1 MPTDPPR
8 LRLATP
14 PRSRR
19 RRWRRTR
26 PRARC
31 SPSPWSSI
39 LATACA
45 IGVAAFL
52 LRRDPTTFGI
62 DQEIEAWAGR
72 VSTAWSDEALRT
84 LTHLGDTETVIV
96 LATVAAAWYAWRRRS
111 ATAFAFLAVVIV
123 GQWVTAET
131 VRAIVERAR
140 PALSPRAGFSGASF
154 PSGHS
159 TAATA
164 CYLAIAFVMT
174 AGLPRRERAA
184 LIGAG
189 AGIGVAVAST
199 RVLLG
204 VHWFTDAVAGVALGA
219 SIALLAH
226 AAFARRP
233 RWWRTREVTSAE
245 NADSIRSWPGREPTG
260 ASTSTTSGSSSTGR
274 AATRTGEGSIFHPGT
289 PVSRVFGR
297 WAHAA
302 AVATGVRLIT
312 VNRPGYGGSTTTV
325 GARPSLLAVGRDTAA
340 LARHLGLGEY
350 AVGRWL
356 GRGTFRRRDG
366 GRRPR
371 CGPCRG
377 TGRFRRAVAAA
388 PTTVGVPRGSGVPR
402 AARRR

>member
-1 MPTDPPR
+1 MPAIAVAVAVGVGVAGVVALAVARWPWPERQLVAEGPANPAERADRPAEPR
-8 LRLATP
+8 RARP

-19 RRWRRTR
+19 RRSRRTR
-26 PRARC
+26 PRARS
-31 SPSPWSSI
+31 SPSRSSSI

-123 GQWVTAET
+123 GQWLTAET

-184 LIGAG
+184 L
-189 AGIGVAVAST
+189 
-199 RVLLG
+199 
-204 VHWFTDAVAGVALGA
+204 D
-219 SIALLAH
+219 
-226 AAFARRP
+226 RRGCG
-233 RWWRTREVTSAE
+233 
-245 NADSIRSWPGREPTG
+245 D
-260 ASTSTTSGSSSTGR
+260 
-274 AATRTGEGSIFHPGT
+274 
-289 PVSRVFGR
+289 
-297 WAHAA
+297 
-302 AVATGVRLIT
+302 
-312 VNRPGYGGSTTTV
+312 
-325 GARPSLLAVGRDTAA
+325 
-340 LARHLGLGEY
+340 
-350 AVGRWL
+350 
-356 GRGTFRRRDG
+356 RRR
-366 GRRPR
+366 RRVH
-371 CGPCRG
+371 
-377 TGRFRRAVAAA
+377 A
-388 PTTVGVPRGSGVPR
+388 R
-402 AARRR
+402 AARRPLVHRRRRRCGARREHRAPRARRVRASPPLVASPRGRLRRERG

>member
-1 MPTDPPR
+1 VSIASVCPVGLWGKRPTFRSTRQQPQEGAPLPAIVAAVAVGVGVAGVVALVIARWPWPERQLVAEGPANPAERADRPAEPPIDGAPPVAPPT
-8 LRLATP
+8 LAP
-14 PRSRR
+14 D
-19 RRWRRTR
+19 
-26 PRARC
+26 A
-31 SPSPWSSI
+31 PSGPLLSVALVVI

-52 LRRDPTTFGI
+52 LRRDPTTFGM

-84 LTHLGDTETVIV
+84 LTHFGDTETVIV
-96 LATVAAAWYAWRRRS
+96 LATAAAAWYAWRRRS

-123 GQWVTAET
+123 GQWLAAET

-233 RWWRTREVTSAE
+233 RWWRAR
-245 NADSIRSWPGREPTG
+245 DDD
-260 ASTSTTSGSSSTGR
+260 
-274 AATRTGEGSIFHPGT
+274 
-289 PVSRVFGR
+289 
-297 WAHAA
+297 
-302 AVATGVRLIT
+302 
-312 VNRPGYGGSTTTV
+312 
-325 GARPSLLAVGRDTAA
+325 GARASSAVPVD
-340 LARHLGLGEY
+340 
-350 AVGRWL
+350 V
-356 GRGTFRRRDG
+356 
-366 GRRPR
+366 RPR
-371 CGPCRG
+371 
-377 TGRFRRAVAAA
+377 
-388 PTTVGVPRGSGVPR
+388 VPEGQR
-402 AARRR
+402 

>member
-1 MPTDPPR
+1 LPAIAVAIAVGVGVAGAVAFAIARWPWPERQLVAEGPANPAERADRPAEPLTAGAAPIAPPA
-8 LRLATP
+8 LAP
-14 PRSRR
+14 D
-19 RRWRRTR
+19 
-26 PRARC
+26 A
-31 SPSPWSSI
+31 PSGPLLTVALLVI

-52 LRRDPTTFGI
+52 LRRDPTTFGM

-96 LATVAAAWYAWRRRS
+96 LATVAAGWYAWRRRS

-123 GQWVTAET
+123 GQWLTAET

-174 AGLPRRERAA
+174 SGLPRRERAA

-219 SIALLAH
+219 SVALLAH

-233 RWWRTREVTSAE
+233 RWWRQREAAGPTSHPSGA
-245 NADSIRSWPGREPTG
+245 SIRSWRHREPTG
-260 ASTSTTSGSSSTGR
+260 ASPSRTSGSSSTGR
-274 AATRTGEGSIFHPGT
+274 AATRPVEG
-289 PVSRVFGR
+289 
-297 WAHAA
+297 
-302 AVATGVRLIT
+302 
-312 VNRPGYGGSTTTV
+312 
-325 GARPSLLAVGRDTAA
+325 
-340 LARHLGLGEY
+340 
-350 AVGRWL
+350 
-356 GRGTFRRRDG
+356 
-366 GRRPR
+366 
-371 CGPCRG
+371 
-377 TGRFRRAVAAA
+377 
-388 PTTVGVPRGSGVPR
+388 
-402 AARRR
+402 

>member
-1 MPTDPPR
+1 MPAIAVAVAVGVGVAGAVAFAIARWPWPARQLVAEGPANPAERADRPAEPPTADAATVAPPT
-8 LRLATP
+8 LAP
-14 PRSRR
+14 D
-19 RRWRRTR
+19 
-26 PRARC
+26 A
-31 SPSPWSSI
+31 PSGPLLSVAIVVI

-52 LRRDPTTFGI
+52 LRRDPTTFGM

-96 LATVAAAWYAWRRRS
+96 LATVAAGWYAWRRRS

-123 GQWVTAET
+123 GQWLTAET

-233 RWWRTREVTSAE
+233 RWWRARDTGSAVDG
-245 NADSIRSWPGREPTG
+245 DSIRSWRDREPTG
-260 ASTSTTSGSSSTGR
+260 ASPSRTSGSSSTGR
-274 AATRTGEGSIFHPGT
+274 AGTRTVEG
-289 PVSRVFGR
+289 
-297 WAHAA
+297 
-302 AVATGVRLIT
+302 
-312 VNRPGYGGSTTTV
+312 
-325 GARPSLLAVGRDTAA
+325 
-340 LARHLGLGEY
+340 
-350 AVGRWL
+350 
-356 GRGTFRRRDG
+356 
-366 GRRPR
+366 
-371 CGPCRG
+371 
-377 TGRFRRAVAAA
+377 
-388 PTTVGVPRGSGVPR
+388 
-402 AARRR
+402 